1 MINVSSYQC
10 PRSLDEALAL
20 ISRDVYRPIAG
31 GTDLIP
37 QLRFDNAARILD
49 IRYSGMNY
57 IKEHEDEIEIGAAC
71 THALLSHNPIIHKYI
86 PLVGKAASLVGSQQ
100 IRNRGTVG
108 GNIVN
113 ASPCADTV
121 PALLIYDAEVV
132 LISAKGQ
139 RRMKLAEFIERPY
152 VTSRAHDELLSHIAC
167 KKNAVSTGYSF
178 LKLGRRQAVNI
189 SRMTVAVSLQKDSS
203 DEIRDVRISGGSV
216 FPVPSRMKELEE
228 MLEGQTISK
237 KLFEDAGEFASELM
251 IKESGY
257 RWSTPYKQ
265 PVLAGLIERA
275 LTESAREVQSNQ

>member
-1 MINVSSYQC
+1 MIKVSSLHS
-10 PRSLDEALAL
+10 PRSVDEALAL
-20 ISRDVYRPIAG
+20 MSRDEYRPIAG

-37 QLRFDNAARILD
+37 QLRFDNAARILE
-49 IRYSGMNY
+49 IRYLGMNY

-86 PLVGKAASLVGSQQ
+86 PLVGEAASLVGSQQ

-139 RRMKLAEFIERPY
+139 RRLKLAEFIERPY
-152 VTSRAHDELLSHIAC
+152 VTSRAPDELLSHIAC
-167 KKNAVSTGYSF
+167 KKNSMSTGYSF

-203 DEIRDVRISGGSV
+203 DKIRDVRISGGSV
-216 FPVPSRMKELEE
+216 FPVPSRIKELEK

-237 KLFEDAGEFASELM
+237 KLFKDAGEFASELM
-251 IKESGY
+251 IRESGY

-275 LTESAREVQSNQ
+275 LTEAAGEVQSNQ